1 MASSV
6 TQSAVPASD
15 APALV
20 RALPYIQS
28 AATLVLYS
36 VLSLLRAVFAA
47 AALLVHPI
55 VLLLPIPIALLLY
68 ILAPFLVFSQLL
80 LEILLYTPYR
90 VVVLLA
96 DAVYPAY
103 VFLGVACITGA
114 LLGWTGRSVVR
125 GVVGVVGSHPPPPLV
140 GAQEEK
146 TRIT

>member
-6 TQSAVPASD
+6 MQSAVAATD

-28 AATLVLYS
+28 AATLLFYS
-36 VLSLLRAVFAA
+36 ILSLLRTVFATA
-47 AALLVHPI
+47 TLLVHPI

-68 ILAPFLVFSQLL
+68 ILAPFLVFAQLL
-80 LEILLYTPYR
+80 LEIMIYTPYR
-90 VVVLLA
+90 TIVFLA

-103 VFLGVACITGA
+103 VFLGVACIAGA

-125 GVVGVVGSHPPPPLV
+125 GVVHVVGPHSPPRLV
-140 GAQEEK
+140 CAQEQR